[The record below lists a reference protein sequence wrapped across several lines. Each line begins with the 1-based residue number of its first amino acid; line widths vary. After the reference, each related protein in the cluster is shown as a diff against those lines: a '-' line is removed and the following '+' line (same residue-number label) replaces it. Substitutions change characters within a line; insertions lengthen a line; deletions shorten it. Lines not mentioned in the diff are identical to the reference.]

1 MAKSTTNRN
10 AFTREELVLCI
21 YAALYDID
29 DFGGLNEI
37 HSLHSR
43 SVASIR
49 MKIQN
54 LVAMC
59 DEAGVARHNSEHSLT
74 GLPHG
79 QKGRRTNWDLV
90 SHYSSISRDDH
101 LQECLQIIQ
110 SSGTWP
116 DEVCDNSTRIEG
128 ARRSVL
134 VNAYERDPVARQRCI
149 NHYGAACVICGF
161 DFGIVFGPD
170 ASGFI
175 HVHHLTPLSEIGQ
188 EYSVDPIRDLRP
200 VCPNCHAVIHLNR
213 ETRTI
218 DEVCKM
224 LQH

>member
-10 AFTREELVLCI
+10 AFTRGELVLCI

-90 SHYSSISRDDH
+90 SHYSSISRDG
-101 LQECLQIIQ
+101 C
-110 SSGTWP
+110 SRG
-116 DEVCDNSTRIEG
+116 R
-128 ARRSVL
+128 
-134 VNAYERDPVARQRCI
+134 
-149 NHYGAACVICGF
+149 
-161 DFGIVFGPD
+161 
-170 ASGFI
+170 
-175 HVHHLTPLSEIGQ
+175 
-188 EYSVDPIRDLRP
+188 LRFW
-200 VCPNCHAVIHLNR
+200 VV
-213 ETRTI
+213 
-218 DEVCKM
+218 
-224 LQH
+224 